1 MASVSRY
8 TNSLGTF
15 SGCQVYTN
23 SAPALRD
30 GSDIDLQGVGDT
42 SPLLVQYQ
50 ESGGCHNGG
59 QARIIPGMSASKMAF
74 FPDQSYT
81 ILVSTQ

>member
-8 TNSLGTF
+8 TNSLGTI
-15 SGCQVYTN
+15 SGRQVYTN
-23 SAPALRD
+23 GAPALRD
-30 GSDIDLQGVGDT
+30 GSDIDLRVGDT

-50 ESGGCHNGG
+50 ESGACHNGG
-59 QARIIPGMSASKMAF
+59 QARIIPGMSSSKMAF